1 MPCVGPD
8 HSCNSILTIRSPLGE
23 VRLGAP
29 NSTHPSPRPVWLLVR
44 AWLALREAIAHRR
57 QRRAL
62 KALDERRLKD
72 IGVSRPDAERESR
85 KGFRI

>member
-1 MPCVGPD
+1 MPCAGPD

-23 VRLGAP
+23 VRFGAP
-29 NSTHPSPRPVWLLVR
+29 NSSHPSPQPVWLLAR

-62 KALDERRLKD
+62 AMLDTRGLND
-72 IGVSRPDAERESR
+72 IGVSRPDAAREAR
-85 KGFRI
+85 KGFRL